1 MRKNKVYR
9 GGNPL
14 DEEYK
19 KYVELYTI
27 WAKSMTNKDNFDA
40 VYHSLKTLIADME
53 RTQPINSQKLEEL
66 QSTKEYLDGLAA
78 DWPSALQRFKNS
90 RKATNQLTAMA
101 LANKLKENKAEQ
113 NNFRKFLEEIRLSA
127 VKKEGQTKSSS

>member
-1 MRKNKVYR
+1 MYR

-14 DEEYK
+14 YNE
-19 KYVELYTI
+19 YVELYKE
-27 WAKSMTNKDNFDA
+27 WSKSMTNKDKFDA

-78 DWPSALQRFKNS
+78 DWPSALQRFKNRNPRIS
-90 RKATNQLTAMA
+90 TMQ
-101 LANKLKENKAEQ
+101 
-113 NNFRKFLEEIRLSA
+113 A
-127 VKKEGQTKSSS
+127 VMYKP